1 MLQLNLNSYG
11 FTFFF
16 GLPLKESLS
25 SKAEWLSIGIF
36 ASVFELTVAIVN
48 EKALNP

>member
-1 MLQLNLNSYG
+1 MDSL
-11 FTFFF
+11 FF

-36 ASVFELTVAIVN
+36 ASIFELTVAIVN